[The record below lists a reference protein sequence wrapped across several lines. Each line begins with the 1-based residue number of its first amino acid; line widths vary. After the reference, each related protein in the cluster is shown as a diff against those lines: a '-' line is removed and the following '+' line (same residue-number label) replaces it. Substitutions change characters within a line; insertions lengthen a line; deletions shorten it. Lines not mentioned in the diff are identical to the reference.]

1 MALRPSFTLAQC
13 TEFWFDLLPMPD
25 KAEREQVADR
35 AQRRRA
41 QTARQLLEAARAV
54 LAAKGYHG
62 TKIVDIA
69 RAAQVGVG
77 TFYLYYPTKEALFL
91 ELVEDAVAQLKIQLD
106 HVRAS
111 VLDPVEHARTRTL
124 TFFRFASDNREL
136 FRIVFG
142 HGASFHD
149 VVRRCQDRFIDDMR
163 ESLVAGME
171 RGVFR
176 PGDAAVWAQA
186 LIGMSLQVVSWW
198 IDQEGVSIEE
208 VALSLSELAL
218 NGIAKVCV

>member
-1 MALRPSFTLAQC
+1 MIR
-13 TEFWFDLLPMPD
+13 
-25 KAEREQVADR
+25 KAADVQVGER
-35 AQRRRA
+35 AQQRRA
-41 QTARQLLEAARAV
+41 QTARQLLEAARNV

-69 RAAQVGVG
+69 RAARVGVG

-91 ELVEDAVAQLKIQLD
+91 ELVEDAVAQLKAQLD
-106 HVRAS
+106 AVRAT
-111 VLDPVEHARTRTL
+111 VTEPVEQARTHTL

-149 VVRRCQDRFIDDMR
+149 VVRRCQDSFINSMSH
-163 ESLVAGME
+163 SLAAGMAS
-171 RGVFR
+171 GAFR
-176 PGDAAVWAQA
+176 AADAAVWGQA

-198 IDQEGVSIEE
+198 IDQEGVPIEE
-208 VALSLSELAL
+208 VAHSLSDLAL
-218 NGIAKVCV
+218 YGITNRPA

>member
-1 MALRPSFTLAQC
+1 
-13 TEFWFDLLPMPD
+13 MPR
-25 KAEREQVADR
+25 KAEDAQVGDR
-35 AQRRRA
+35 LQRRRE
-41 QTARQLLEAARAV
+41 QTARQLLDAARTV
-54 LAAKGYHG
+54 LASKGYHA

-91 ELVEDAVAQLKIQLD
+91 ELVEDAVAQLKAQMD
-106 HVRAS
+106 CVRSS
-111 VLDPVEHARTRTL
+111 VTEPVEQARVRTL

-149 VVRRCQDRFIDDMR
+149 VVRRCQDNFINDMR
-163 ESLVAGME
+163 ESLVGGMAM
-171 RGVFR
+171 GAFR
-176 PGDAAVWAQA
+176 PADAAVWAQA

-198 IDQEGVSIEE
+198 IEQEGVAIED
-208 VALSLSELAL
+208 VARSLSDLAL
-218 NGIAKVCV
+218 HGIQAPAFQTPG

>member
-1 MALRPSFTLAQC
+1 MIRKAADAQIG
-13 TEFWFDLLPMPD
+13 E
-25 KAEREQVADR
+25 R
-35 AQRRRA
+35 AQQRRA
-41 QTARQLLEAARAV
+41 QTARQLLEAARKV

-69 RAAQVGVG
+69 RAARVGVG

-91 ELVEDAVAQLKIQLD
+91 ELVEEAVVQLKAQLDAV
-106 HVRAS
+106 RAGVS
-111 VLDPVEHARTRTL
+111 EPVEQARTHTL

-149 VVRRCQDRFIDDMR
+149 VVRRCQDSFIDSMR
-163 ESLVAGME
+163 HSLEGGMTS
-171 RGVFR
+171 GAFR
-176 PGDAAVWAQA
+176 PADAAVWAQA

-198 IDQEGVSIEE
+198 IDQEGVPIEE
-208 VALSLSELAL
+208 VAGSLSDLAL
-218 NGIAKVCV
+218 YGIAERTT

>member
-1 MALRPSFTLAQC
+1 MSR
-13 TEFWFDLLPMPD
+13 
-25 KAEREQVADR
+25 KAEDALGHRL
-35 AQRRRA
+35 QRRE
-41 QTARQLLEAARAV
+41 QTARCLLEAARTV
-54 LAAKGYHG
+54 LASKGYHG

-69 RAAQVGVG
+69 RAARVGVG

-91 ELVEDAVAQLKIQLD
+91 ELVEDTVARLKVELD
-106 HVRAS
+106 AVRAA
-111 VLDPVEHARTRTL
+111 VTDPVEHARTRAL

-149 VVRRCQDRFIDDMR
+149 VVRRCQDSFIRDMQ
-163 ESLVAGME
+163 ESLEVGMAS
-171 RGVFR
+171 GTFR

-198 IDQEGVSIEE
+198 IEQEGVPLEE
-208 VALSLSELAL
+208 VARSLSDLAL
-218 NGIAKVCV
+218 HGITQRPL

>member
-1 MALRPSFTLAQC
+1 MAR
-13 TEFWFDLLPMPD
+13 
-25 KAEREQVADR
+25 KAEDEHLSDR
-35 AQRRRA
+35 SQRRRA

-77 TFYLYYPTKEALFL
+77 TFYLYYATKEALFL
-91 ELVEDAVAQLKIQLD
+91 ELVEDAVAQLKAQLD
-106 HVRAS
+106 EVRS
-111 VLDPVEHARTRTL
+111 TIVDPVEQARTRTL

-149 VVRRCQDRFIDDMR
+149 VVRRCQDSFVGDMR
-163 ESLVAGME
+163 DSLLAGMD
-171 RGVFR
+171 RAVFR
-176 PGDAAVWAQA
+176 RGDAEVWAQA

-198 IDQEGVSIEE
+198 IDQEGVPIED
-208 VALSLSELAL
+208 VARSLSELAL
-218 NGIAKVCV
+218 NGIAKACA

>member
-1 MALRPSFTLAQC
+1 MIRKAADAQIG
-13 TEFWFDLLPMPD
+13 E
-25 KAEREQVADR
+25 R
-35 AQRRRA
+35 AQQRRA
-41 QTARQLLEAARAV
+41 QTARQLLEAARKV

-69 RAAQVGVG
+69 RAARVGVG

-91 ELVEDAVAQLKIQLD
+91 ELVEEAVVQLKAQLDAV
-106 HVRAS
+106 RAGVS
-111 VLDPVEHARTRTL
+111 EPVEQARTHTL

-149 VVRRCQDRFIDDMR
+149 VVRRCQDSFIDSMR
-163 ESLVAGME
+163 HSLEAGMASTA
-171 RGVFR
+171 FR
-176 PGDAAVWAQA
+176 PADAAVWAQA

-198 IDQEGVSIEE
+198 IDQEGVPIEE
-208 VALSLSELAL
+208 VAHSLSDLAL
-218 NGIAKVCV
+218 YGIAKRPS

>member
-1 MALRPSFTLAQC
+1 MVS
-13 TEFWFDLLPMPD
+13 
-25 KAEREQVADR
+25 KAEDARVGDR
-35 AQRRRA
+35 TQRRRE
-41 QTARQLLEAARAV
+41 QTARQLLESARTV

-69 RAAQVGVG
+69 RAAHVGVG

-91 ELVEDAVAQLKIQLD
+91 ELVEDAVAQLKTQLD
-106 HVRAS
+106 TVRAT
-111 VLDPVEHARTRTL
+111 VADPVLQARTRTL

-149 VVRRCQDRFIDDMR
+149 VVRRCQDSFINDMR
-163 ESLVAGME
+163 ESLEVGMASGAF
-171 RGVFR
+171 RGA
-176 PGDAAVWAQA
+176 DAAVWARA

-198 IDQEGVSIEE
+198 IEQEGVPIEE
-208 VALSLSELAL
+208 VAKSLSDLAL
-218 NGIAKVCV
+218 RGIARAPA